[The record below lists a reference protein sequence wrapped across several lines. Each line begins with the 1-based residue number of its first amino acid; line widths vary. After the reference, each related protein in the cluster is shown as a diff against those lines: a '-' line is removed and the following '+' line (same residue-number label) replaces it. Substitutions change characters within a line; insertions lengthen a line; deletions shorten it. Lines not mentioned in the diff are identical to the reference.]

1 MAQRGM
7 RPQPFFGP
15 LGSAA
20 PPAPPLRA
28 PWTHHGVVVQTLITH
43 FGYAAV
49 FLLLL
54 GGGLGLPFPEEVTQ
68 LTAGF
73 LAHQG
78 TFDFWPALA
87 VSWTGILAGD
97 YLLFRLGRRHGVR
110 VLASRRL
117 QRVFTP
123 ERRRWV
129 ERHFANHDFLTIVV
143 ARHASGLRLP
153 VFATAGAMGVPTST
167 FLLADGL
174 SALVSVPIVVSLG
187 YLFASQLDAVRH
199 HLRQA
204 ELVGLALLL
213 AFGLVWSL
221 VRRRRG
227 ARVER
232 VPGPGG
238 GDDGGGAEPPPAAT
252 PDQPGG

>member
-1 MAQRGM
+1 MIQS
-7 RPQPFFGP
+7 
-15 LGSAA
+15 LAA
-20 PPAPPLRA
+20 
-28 PWTHHGVVVQTLITH
+28 H

-54 GGGLGLPFPEEVTQ
+54 GAGVGLPFPEEVTQ

-78 TFDFWPALA
+78 TLAVVPALL
-87 VSWTGILAGD
+87 VTWTGILAGD

-110 VLASRRL
+110 VLSSRRV
-117 QRVFTP
+117 QRLFTP

-129 ERHFANHDFLTIVV
+129 ERHFANHEFLTIAA

-153 VFATAGAMGVPTST
+153 VFATAGAMGVRTST

-174 SALVSVPIVVSLG
+174 SALVSVPIVFSLG
-187 YLFASQLDAVRH
+187 YLFSSQLQAVRH
-199 HLRQA
+199 RLHEA
-204 ELVGLALLL
+204 ELVGLLLLL
-213 AFGLVWSL
+213 AFGLAWSV

-227 ARVER
+227 ARLER
-232 VPGPGG
+232 ASGSGQG
-238 GDDGGGAEPPPAAT
+238 SAGSSGTPPAA
-252 PDQPGG
+252 PDQPADG

>member
-1 MAQRGM
+1 M
-7 RPQPFFGP
+7 
-15 LGSAA
+15 
-20 PPAPPLRA
+20 
-28 PWTHHGVVVQTLITH
+28 VQTLLTH

-49 FLLLL
+49 FLLLV
-54 GGGLGLPFPEEVTQ
+54 GAGVGLPFPEEVTQ

-78 TFDFWPALA
+78 TFSLWPALA
-87 VSWTGILAGD
+87 VTWAGIVAGD

-117 QRVFTP
+117 QKLFTP

-129 ERHFANHDFLTIVV
+129 ERHFADHDFLTVLV

-187 YLFASQLDAVRH
+187 YLFASQLKTVRH
-199 HLRQA
+199 HLHQA
-204 ELVGLALLL
+204 ELLGLALLL

-232 VPGPGG
+232 VAGPGG
-238 GDDGGGAEPPPAAT
+238 GDDGDAEPPAAAA
-252 PDQPGG
+252 PDHPSGG

>member
-1 MAQRGM
+1 MVQSLLAQ
-7 RPQPFFGP
+7 
-15 LGSAA
+15 
-20 PPAPPLRA
+20 
-28 PWTHHGVVVQTLITH
+28 

-49 FLLLL
+49 FLLLV
-54 GGGLGLPFPEEVTQ
+54 GAGVGLPFPEEVTQ

-78 TFDFWPALA
+78 TLSVAPALL
-87 VSWTGILAGD
+87 VTWTGILLGD
-97 YLLFRLGRRHGVR
+97 WLLFHLGRRHGVR

-123 ERRRWV
+123 ARRRWV
-129 ERHFANHDFLTIVV
+129 ERHFANHDFLTIAV

-153 VFATAGAMGVPTST
+153 VFATAGAMGVRTST

-174 SALVSVPIVVSLG
+174 SALLSVPIVFSLG
-187 YLFASQLDAVRH
+187 YLFASQLETVRH

-204 ELVGLALLL
+204 ELVGLAVLL
-213 AFGLVWSL
+213 ASGLAWSVL
-221 VRRRRG
+221 RRRRG

-232 VPGPGG
+232 VAAPGG
-238 GDDGGGAEPPPAAT
+238 GEDGAGPPAARA
-252 PDQPGG
+252 PDHPAGG

>member
-1 MAQRGM
+1 MI
-7 RPQPFFGP
+7 
-15 LGSAA
+15 
-20 PPAPPLRA
+20 
-28 PWTHHGVVVQTLITH
+28 QTLATQ

-54 GGGLGLPFPEEVTQ
+54 GAGVGLPFPEEVTQ

-78 TFDFWPALA
+78 TLATVPALLVTWA
-87 VSWTGILAGD
+87 GILAGD
-97 YLLFRLGRRHGVR
+97 FLLFRLGRRHGVR
-110 VLASRRL
+110 VLSSRRL
-117 QRVFTP
+117 QKLFTP

-129 ERHFANHDFLTIVV
+129 ERHFANHDFLTIAA

-153 VFATAGAMGVPTST
+153 VFATAGAMGVRTST

-174 SALVSVPIVVSLG
+174 SALASVPIVFSLG
-187 YLFASQLDAVRH
+187 YLFSSQLQAVRH
-199 HLRQA
+199 HLHEA

-213 AFGLVWSL
+213 AAGLAWSV

-227 ARVER
+227 TRVER
-232 VPGPGG
+232 ADGAPRSSSPG
-238 GDDGGGAEPPPAAT
+238 
-252 PDQPGG
+252 

>member
-1 MAQRGM
+1 M
-7 RPQPFFGP
+7 
-15 LGSAA
+15 
-20 PPAPPLRA
+20 
-28 PWTHHGVVVQTLITH
+28 VQTLATH

-54 GGGLGLPFPEEVTQ
+54 GAGVGLPFPEEVTQ

-73 LAHQG
+73 LARRG
-78 TFDFWPALA
+78 TLAVAPALLVTWA
-87 VSWTGILAGD
+87 GILAGD

-117 QRVFTP
+117 QKLFTP

-129 ERHFANHDFLTIVV
+129 ERHFANHDFLTIAV

-153 VFATAGAMGVPTST
+153 VFASAGAMGVRTST

-174 SALVSVPIVVSLG
+174 SALVSVPIVFSLG
-187 YLFASQLDAVRH
+187 YLFASQLEAVRH
-199 HLRQA
+199 RLREA
-204 ELVGLALLL
+204 ELLGLALLL
-213 AFGLVWSL
+213 AFGLAWSV

-227 ARVER
+227 ARVE
-232 VPGPGG
+232 PAGGPGAG
-238 GDDGGGAEPPPAAT
+238 NAGGATPPPPAA
-252 PDQPGG
+252 PDQPAGG

>member
-1 MAQRGM
+1 M
-7 RPQPFFGP
+7 
-15 LGSAA
+15 
-20 PPAPPLRA
+20 
-28 PWTHHGVVVQTLITH
+28 VQTLLTH

-49 FLLLL
+49 FLLLV
-54 GGGLGLPFPEEVTQ
+54 GAGVGLPFPEEVTQ

-78 TFDFWPALA
+78 TLAVVPALI
-87 VSWTGILAGD
+87 VTWGGILVGD
-97 YLLFRLGRRHGVR
+97 WLLFRLGRRHGVR
-110 VLASRRL
+110 VLASPWFRRL
-117 QRVFTP
+117 FTP

-129 ERHFANHDFLTIVV
+129 ERHFASHDFLTIAI

-174 SALVSVPIVVSLG
+174 SAMVSVPIVFSLG
-187 YLFASQLDAVRH
+187 YLFASQLQTVRH
-199 HLRQA
+199 HLHQA
-204 ELVGLALLL
+204 ELIGLLVLL
-213 AFGLVWSL
+213 AFGLAWSV

-232 VPGPGG
+232 LAGRG
-238 GDDGGGAEPPPAAT
+238 GDGGRAGPPSTAA
-252 PDQPGG
+252 PDQRSTG